1 MSQPKLDHIGIAVP
15 DLDSAMDLY
24 RKLGFFPSPVEEL
37 APQGVRLSFCAME
50 GEGAGRI
57 ELLSGLGPDTA
68 IGKFLADRGGKGGI
82 HHLCF
87 AVPDIRAELARL
99 SAAGFA
105 LIDREPRAGAH
116 GALVA
121 FLHPKSTGGV
131 LVELSEKK
139 PGMSPT

>member
-1 MSQPKLDHIGIAVP
+1 MSPPKLDHIGVAVP
-15 DLDSAMDLY
+15 NLDQALELWL
-24 RKLGFFPSPVEEL
+24 RLGF
-37 APQGVRLSFCAME
+37 APGPAEDLPAQGVRLSFCPL
-50 GEGAGRI
+50 GGGDAGHI
-57 ELLSGLGPDTA
+57 ELLAALGPDTA
-68 IGKFLADRGGKGGI
+68 IGRFLADRGGRGGI

-131 LVELSEKK
+131 LVELSQK
-139 PGMSPT
+139 SP